1 MPKHKLVEV
10 PVRVLRQTEKAWLVE
25 SERGDEVWV
34 PKSVCELDADTL
46 RSDLPCDGTI
56 KLPEKWAI
64 EKELA

>member
-1 MPKHKLVEV
+1 MSRDKLVDV

-25 SERGDEVWV
+25 SSRGDEVWV
-34 PKSVCELDADTL
+34 PKSVCELDADTP

-56 KLPEKWAI
+56 TLPERWAI